1 MSLDLTRRLEK
12 GLPLTAED
20 YDTNLDKIEVAIEDR
35 LVSADLSYSQSSRA
49 LSISSGDGVTL
60 PLATDSLPGLLSSG
74 DKAKLD
80 GIESGAEANVNADWN
95 ASSGS
100 AQILNKPS
108 LGSAAFTESSSYATA
123 SQGAKA
129 DTAVQ
134 PATLGSYVQTSDSR
148 LSDAREWTAETI
160 GQAEAETG
168 TATARRAFTAQRV
181 FQAIAAWW
189 AASSAKTKL
198 DGIESGAQVNV
209 GTDITYDASTREV
222 RSSTGSDAVLPL
234 VSSSSAGLAPAS
246 GGGTTNFL
254 RADGTWAS
262 AGSPPGG
269 SDTQIQFNDGGALGG
284 DPDLTYNKS
293 TNTLST
299 KGDINLNDGGSFT
312 TTLQTITATANR
324 VISLPDATGTV
335 ALVAG
340 SSGQLLWNN
349 SGANAGAS
357 TLTYDGSILTT
368 SGRFINSYNSTA
380 SSPAKLFSGTWF
392 TGGTS
397 TTTKPQ
403 VLIEPAGTTSTAWST
418 SGTGFGVNA
427 PSGFTGN
434 LLDLQVNGTSQSFFA
449 ANGALVIRGLY
460 SDTTGNRRGVW
471 FNATTPD
478 DGNRYGIC
486 AMNAGGNPVISIWQ
500 TNQPTCTFLP
510 SGSLLQVRDT
520 GGYSWS
526 NSALASDGADRKD
539 LVLYRDAAGT
549 LAQRNGTNAQAFRL
563 YNTLTGTDV
572 SATGNYERGFFRW
585 NSNSLEIGTEVGSG
599 GGTLRPILFPTN
611 AAASTPPLSLTGT
624 WFTGGTA
631 TTTKPHFLIEPAGT
645 ASTGWSTSGTG
656 LGINA
661 PAGFGGNLL
670 DLRVNGS
677 SKAII
682 SNGTG
687 ATEAILTING
697 ATFSNIY
704 NWAVL
709 NNRFI
714 VNSTDNYCAMFSGAI
729 GWANGNPV
737 SASASGF
744 TFIWSDSSY
753 ALDQRNGASPNA
765 YRVYNTYTSGTNYER
780 GKLEWSSNVFR
791 VGTEKGSGGGTARA
805 MALQTDGTNRL
816 VADTV
821 GSLQVATAL
830 TVATLPSSPLVGM
843 IARVTDATAPVIGS
857 VVAGGGAAAAL
868 VWYNGTNWTVL
879 GI

>member
-108 LGSAAFTESSSYATA
+108 LGSAAFTEASSYATA

-168 TATARRAFTAQRV
+168 TATTRRAFTAQRV

-349 SGANAGAS
+349 AGANAGAS

-427 PSGFTGN
+427 PSGFAGR
-434 LLDLQVNGTSQSFFA
+434 LLDLQVNGTSFFNVA
-449 ANGALVIRGLY
+449 GGTITAGNGGTFSTIQFTNADVYISRTFVSNLNLFAGSNGAINLTADG
-460 SDTTGNRRGVW
+460 TTLIV
-471 FNATTPD
+471 
-478 DGNRYGIC
+478 Y
-486 AMNAGGNPVISIWQ
+486 
-500 TNQPTCTFLP
+500 
-510 SGSLLQVRDT
+510 RDT
-520 GGYSWS
+520 AEMYR
-526 NSALASDGADRKD
+526 GANP
-539 LVLYRDAAGT
+539 
-549 LAQRNGTNAQAFRL
+549 QR
-563 YNTLTGTDV
+563 
-572 SATGNYERGFFRW
+572 
-585 NSNSLEIGTEVGSG
+585 
-599 GGTLRPILFPTN
+599 
-611 AAASTPPLSLTGT
+611 
-624 WFTGGTA
+624 
-631 TTTKPHFLIEPAGT
+631 
-645 ASTGWSTSGTG
+645 
-656 LGINA
+656 
-661 PAGFGGNLL
+661 
-670 DLRVNGS
+670 
-677 SKAII
+677 
-682 SNGTG
+682 
-687 ATEAILTING
+687 
-697 ATFSNIY
+697 
-704 NWAVL
+704 
-709 NNRFI
+709 
-714 VNSTDNYCAMFSGAI
+714 M
-729 GWANGNPV
+729 
-737 SASASGF
+737 
-744 TFIWSDSSY
+744 
-753 ALDQRNGASPNA
+753 
-765 YRVYNTYTSGTNYER
+765 RVYNTYTSATNNEL

>member
-35 LVSADLSYSQSSRA
+35 LVSADLSYNQSSRA

-60 PLATDSLPGLLSSG
+60 PLATDNLPGLLSSG

-108 LGSAAFTESSSYATA
+108 LGSAAFTEASSYATA
-123 SQGAKA
+123 AQGAKA

-134 PATLGSYVQTSDSR
+134 PAGLTGYVQIGDFR
-148 LSDAREWTAETI
+148 LSDAREWSAETIGQVEAESGTATTRRAFTAQRVFQAIAAWWSSSSAKTKLDGIASGATANSSDATLLDRANHTGTQAANTITGLATVATSGAYADLSGRPTLGTAAATDASAYATAAQGAKADSAVQPATLSSYVQTGDARLSDAREWSAETI
-160 GQAEAETG
+160 GQAEAEAG
-168 TATARRAFTAQRV
+168 TATTRRAFTAQRV

-324 VISLPDATGTV
+324 FISLPDATGTV

-349 SGANAGAS
+349 AGANAGAS

-397 TTTKPQ
+397 TTTKPH

-418 SGTGFGVNA
+418 SGTGLGVNA
-427 PSGFTGN
+427 PSGFAGN
-434 LLDLQVNGTSQSFFA
+434 LLDLQINGTNIFA
-449 ANGALVIRGLY
+449 FGA
-460 SDTTGNRRGVW
+460 TGT
-471 FNATTPD
+471 FA
-478 DGNRYGIC
+478 I
-486 AMNAGGNPVISIWQ
+486 NAGSRLAFG
-500 TNQPTCTFLP
+500 
-510 SGSLLQVRDT
+510 GS
-520 GGYSWS
+520 
-526 NSALASDGADRKD
+526 
-539 LVLYRDAAGT
+539 AGT
-549 LAQRNGTNAQAFRL
+549 LTCWNIYCGQDGYLGFGNSTYGNSSTLGDAGFYRDGPGTIAQRR
-563 YNTLTGTDV
+563 
-572 SATGNYERGFFRW
+572 
-585 NSNSLEIGTEVGSG
+585 
-599 GGTLRPILFPTN
+599 
-611 AAASTPPLSLTGT
+611 
-624 WFTGGTA
+624 
-631 TTTKPHFLIEPAGT
+631 
-645 ASTGWSTSGTG
+645 GTG
-656 LGINA
+656 SQL
-661 PAGFGGNLL
+661 F
-670 DLRVNGS
+670 
-677 SKAII
+677 
-682 SNGTG
+682 
-687 ATEAILTING
+687 
-697 ATFSNIY
+697 
-704 NWAVL
+704 
-709 NNRFI
+709 
-714 VNSTDNYCAMFSGAI
+714 
-729 GWANGNPV
+729 
-737 SASASGF
+737 
-744 TFIWSDSSY
+744 
-753 ALDQRNGASPNA
+753 
-765 YRVYNTYTSGTNYER
+765 RVYNTYTSATDCELGKLGWER
-780 GKLEWSSNVFR
+780 GSSDAVVTATITNGVGGSGNVLTVSAVTSGTLAVGQIITGTGINTGTRITALGTGTGGTGTYTVSQTHFLTSGFTVTAGAPVFR

-805 MALQTDGTNRL
+805 MELQTDSITRL
-816 VADTV
+816 ALDTT
-821 GSLQVATAL
+821 GSVRVVTGL
-830 TVATLPSSPLVGM
+830 TVATLPTVPTVGM
-843 IARVTDATAPVIGS
+843 IARITDATAPAVGSAVIG
-857 VVAGGGAAAAL
+857 GGSAAAL
-868 VWYNGTNWTVL
+868 VWYNGTAWNVI
-879 GI
+879 GV